1 MKKILLTAL
10 TLIIGI
16 STYSQSPH
24 NILRQYKNND
34 GVMSLKFDGDIM
46 GMLDSPDGEEIK
58 SELEYMEVIMFKEG
72 GDLTEADQAKLKAGL
87 KADNY
92 ELLINAKDKG
102 NRVKVMGL
110 QEGETISQVFIN
122 ADTEKANIYI
132 VVKGKLYFD
141 ELKKLNLDKV
151 DNFFD

>member
-16 STYSQSPH
+16 STYAQSPH

-46 GMLDSPDGEEIK
+46 GMLDNDNGEEIK
-58 SELEYMEVIMFKEG
+58 SELEFMDVIMFKEG
-72 GDLTEADQAKLKAGL
+72 GDISDADKAKLKAGL
-87 KADNY
+87 EADNY

-122 ADTEKANIYI
+122 ANTEKANIYV

-141 ELKKLNLDKV
+141 ELKKLNLDRV